1 MELTWNTASIF
12 LHLQLSLSFVQYDL
26 VFLFKMISIL
36 LFICVNGSGYLDIT
50 GHNIS
55 CVILKAANV
64 Q

>member
-36 LFICVNGSGYLDIT
+36 LFICVNGSGYFVMT
-50 GHNIS
+50 
-55 CVILKAANV
+55 
-64 Q
+64 